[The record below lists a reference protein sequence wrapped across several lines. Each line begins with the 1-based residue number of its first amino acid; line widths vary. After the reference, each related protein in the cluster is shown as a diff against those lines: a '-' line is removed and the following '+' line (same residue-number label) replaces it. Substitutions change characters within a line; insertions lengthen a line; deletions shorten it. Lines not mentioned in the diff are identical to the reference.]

1 MYGGLHSPRPLPSE
15 SALLD
20 LAREFT
26 PRVEARGPTPVL
38 LDLFGLGRVWPTPLA
53 LGQAILEAA
62 RGRGIDAQVA
72 LAWSRPVALVLA
84 RGRPGLTVVAP
95 GKEAEALAPLPL
107 ALLDLDPERRELL
120 ARWGLRTIG
129 DLARLPPAGLAERFG
144 PAGPGLV
151 RLARGEDEG
160 LFVPAAAPAAFE
172 MTLDLDWPVDG
183 LEPLSFLLAR
193 VLEPLCAG
201 LVARGRR
208 AAALTLD
215 LGLVDRST
223 HRRVLKPA
231 APSSEPRTWRTLA
244 LLDLEAHPPRD
255 AIQAITARAEPT
267 PARPVQFSLLD
278 PALPSPERLAETMA
292 RLHCWTAAGRGGAA
306 SLLDTHRPGAFVVGT
321 FAPGPAVP
329 TAASGPPRVALR
341 AFRPPLPAD
350 VAVRDGAPAFVAAA
364 GVRGA
369 VVAHA
374 GPWRA
379 SGDWW
384 DVAWSREEWDV
395 ALGSGG
401 VYRIFRDRLREA
413 WFVEGE
419 LD

>member
-1 MYGGLHSPRPLPSE
+1 
-15 SALLD
+15 
-20 LAREFT
+20 
-26 PRVEARGPTPVL
+26 VL
-38 LDLFGLGRVWPTPLA
+38 LDLFGLGRVWPTPQV

-62 RGRGIDAQVA
+62 QGRRIEAQVA
-72 LAWSRPVALVLA
+72 LAWSRATALVLA
-84 RGRPGLTVVAP
+84 RGRPGLTIVPP

-107 ALLDLDPERRELL
+107 ALLDLDLERSELL

-129 DLARLPPAGLAERFG
+129 DLARLPAAGLAERLG
-144 PAGPGLV
+144 PEGPRLR
-151 RLARGEDEG
+151 RLARGEDDG
-160 LFVPAAAPAAFE
+160 LFVPTAAPVAFE
-172 MTLDLDWPVDG
+172 MTLELDWPVDG

-208 AAALTLD
+208 AATLTVD
-215 LGLVDRST
+215 LGLVDGST
-223 HRRVLKPA
+223 HRRALRPA
-231 APSSEPRTWRTLA
+231 APSGEPRTWRTLV
-244 LLDLEAHPPRD
+244 LLDLEVHPPRD
-255 AIQAITARAEPT
+255 AVQAITVRAEPT
-267 PARPVQFSLLD
+267 PARAVQFSLLD
-278 PALPSPERLAETMA
+278 PAQPSPERLAETMA
-292 RLHCWTAAGRGGAA
+292 RLHSWTAAGRGGAA
-306 SLLDTHRPGAFVVGT
+306 ALLDTHRPGAFAVGT
-321 FAPGPAVP
+321 FAPGPVTP
-329 TAASGPPRVALR
+329 RAAAPRSPRVALR
-341 AFRPPLPAD
+341 AFRPPRPAR
-350 VAVRDGAPAFVAAA
+350 VTVRDGAPAFVAAA

-395 ALGSGG
+395 ALLAGG